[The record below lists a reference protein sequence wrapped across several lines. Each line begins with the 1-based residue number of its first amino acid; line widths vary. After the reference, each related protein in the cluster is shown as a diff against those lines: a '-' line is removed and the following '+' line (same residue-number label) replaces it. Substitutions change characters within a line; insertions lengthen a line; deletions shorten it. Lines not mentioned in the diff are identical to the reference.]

1 MTNLDILTLKAS
13 VSIPALLH
21 ARGLLDRMSRRGN
34 RLVGACPIH
43 HGDNPTAFS
52 VDLQRNLWYCYT
64 GCDTGGDVIDL
75 VRRLDGVGFREALR
89 VLAGV
94 AALPPPPSLST
105 APSSSSSSSFRPY
118 TRSLWLQP
126 DHPFLRRKG
135 ILLRTAARFE
145 VGAYDGPGWLSGC
158 IGVRLHDPEGHPL
171 GYAGRALDSGSQ
183 KWKLPPGFPKGA
195 ILYGLHHVRQQ
206 IHRGLVVVECPWGAL
221 RLAQLDLPAVALLG
235 VHVSDAQKRLL
246 AAAHHL
252 VLLLDG
258 DEAGRRGARRIQRE
272 LGSTMETVALPLP
285 DDTDPD
291 DLSDEALANLV
302 APWIRS

>member
-34 RLVGACPIH
+34 RLVGPCPIH

-52 VDLQRNLWYCYT
+52 VDLQRNLWFCYT

-89 VLAGV
+89 VLAAV
-94 AALPPPPSLST
+94 ALLPPPPTLW
-105 APSSSSSSSFRPY
+105 AGPFSSHSFRPF
-118 TRSLWLQP
+118 TRSLRLQP
-126 DHPFLRRKG
+126 DHVFLRRKG
-135 ILLRTAARFE
+135 ILPQTAARFE
-145 VGAYDGPGWLSGC
+145 IGAYDGPGWLAGC

-171 GYAGRALDSGSQ
+171 GYAGRILDSGSQ
-183 KWKLPPGFPKGA
+183 KWKLPPRFPKAA
-195 ILYGLHHVRQQ
+195 ILYGFHRARHQA
-206 IHRGLVVVECPWGAL
+206 HRGLLVVECPWAVL
-221 RLAQLDLPAVALLG
+221 RLAQVDFPAVALLG
-235 VHVSDAQKRLL
+235 VHVSDAQRRLL
-246 AAAHHL
+246 ANAHHI

-258 DEAGRRGARRIQRE
+258 DEAGRRGARRIQRD
-272 LGSTMETVALPLP
+272 LASTTGVTVLQLP
-285 DDTDPD
+285 DRTDPD
-291 DLSDEALANLV
+291 DLTDEALASLV

>member
-34 RLVGACPIH
+34 RLVGPCPIH

-52 VDLQRNLWYCYT
+52 VDIQRNLWYCFSA
-64 GCDTGGDVIDL
+64 CQAGGDVIDL
-75 VRRLDGVGFREALR
+75 VRRLDGLGFREALR
-89 VLAGV
+89 ALAAV
-94 AALPPPPSLST
+94 APLPPPPSLWT
-105 APSSSSSSSFRPY
+105 APSPSSSSFRPY

-135 ILLRTAARFE
+135 ILPQTAARFE
-145 VGAYDGPGWLSGC
+145 VGAYEGPGWLAGC
-158 IGVRLHDPEGHPL
+158 IGVRLHDTEGHPL

-195 ILYGLHHVRQQ
+195 ILYGFHHVRQQ
-206 IHRGLVVVECPWGAL
+206 LYRGLVVVECPWGVL
-221 RLAQLDLPAVALLG
+221 RLAQLGLHAVALLG
-235 VHVSDAQKRLL
+235 VQVSDAQRRLL

-252 VLLLDG
+252 VILLDG
-258 DEAGRRGARRIQRE
+258 DEAGRRGACRIQRE
-272 LGSTMETVALPLP
+272 LGSTIETIALPLP

-291 DLSDEALANLV
+291 DLTDEALVSLV